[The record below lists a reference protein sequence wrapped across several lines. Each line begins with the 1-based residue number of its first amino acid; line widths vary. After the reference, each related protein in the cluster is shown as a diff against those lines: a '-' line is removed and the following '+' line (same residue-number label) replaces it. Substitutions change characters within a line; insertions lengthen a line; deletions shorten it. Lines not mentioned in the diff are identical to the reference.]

1 MKMKFTKVIVV
12 VLVMVF
18 LLCSMS
24 ACGKSL
30 SGSYESEIELLGQ
43 SWNVTYTFKGKN
55 VTAVSK
61 VTILG
66 TVKNTTCTGTYE
78 LAENSDGTMEISID
92 FENETDLFKDGTFTF
107 EETEDYIRIGKS
119 QYNKVEK

>member
-1 MKMKFTKVIVV
+1 MKKSFVKSITV
-12 VLVMVF
+12 VLVMVV
-18 LLCSMS
+18 LVCSMG

-30 SGSYESEIELLGQ
+30 SGSYSSEIELFGQ

-55 VTAVSK
+55 VEAVSK

-66 TVKNTTCTGTYE
+66 NVQNTTSTGTYE
-78 LAENSDGTMEISID
+78 LVENADGTMEISID

-107 EETEDYIRIGKS
+107 EESEEYIKIGKS
-119 QYNKVEK
+119 QYNKITK

>member
-1 MKMKFTKVIVV
+1 MKNYLKKIVTTAF
-12 VLVMVF
+12 VMVM
-18 LLCSMS
+18 LVCSMA

-30 SGSYESEIELLGQ
+30 SGSYESEIEVLGQ

-55 VTAVSK
+55 VEAVSK

-66 TVKNTTCTGTYE
+66 NVQNTTSTGTYE
-78 LAENSDGTMEISID
+78 LVENADGTMEITID

-107 EETEDYIRIGKS
+107 EEAEEYIKIGKS
-119 QYNKVEK
+119 QYNKITK